1 MGVHPEGGVESPS
14 PAVGAVE
21 ALAASAIEANDG
33 PPDVAEGAV
42 FCAADCLA
50 VAKKGDVAAVNADD
64 AVEHIEARTYFCQYG
79 VADLRLLGFGKE
91 GFVAVV
97 LEEGS
102 HADTPQA
109 QGDGV
114 SFVEQTGDFRQQTC
128 IFKLHLFGF
137 YCAIA

>member
-1 MGVHPEGGVESPS
+1 MGIHPEGGVESPS
-14 PAVGAVE
+14 PGVGAVK

-42 FCAADCLA
+42 FGAADRIA
-50 VAKKGDVAAVNADD
+50 VAKKGDVASVNADN
-64 AVEHIEARTYFCQYG
+64 AVEYIEARTYFRQHG

-97 LEEGS
+97 LEEGP
-102 HADTPQA
+102 HTDTPQA
-109 QGDGV
+109 QGDGM
-114 SFVEQTGDFRQQTC
+114 SFVEQSDNFRQQSS
-128 IFKLHLFGF
+128 ILKLHLFGF